1 VTRHHQ
7 HGRWQA
13 RIGRVAGNKDLYLG
27 TYSTQEEAAEA
38 YDIAAIKFRG
48 VNAVTNFDMSKYD
61 PQKIHAAAVNGQH
74 GQDLSFKCKPTDQKL
89 ITELSNTPSSD
100 GVFRIQDENQLQ
112 IVTSNLPTGT
122 AGSRLELMNTEQ
134 DHLVSAGVA
143 SCGLS
148 KNLLEW
154 QTLYHQ
160 QAAAQHKNER
170 NTWGHAGGQD
180 NCSCPHEVDG
190 AGAHRSSTCAPLN
203 FGSDTMR
210 APATQA
216 SSRYNTSSVPSN
228 GMLLRNLMGLEVLPQ
243 DHGGGESSCSAG
255 SSGLMRHHHG
265 LPNPAASLLSSSHVY
280 QGRPDQPA
288 MQQPAGYDHVGT
300 AASDQQLQT
309 SETRAISNSGLTY
322 NQGSHDR
329 SDMNMESPRNS
340 VGESEEASSKNSAFD
355 RVLSGDLSQN
365 LLFSAS
371 ATTTSTVKMNPSY
384 DSNPLSTWIGI
395 SNPLTLPTLTGRPAN
410 LSQMGSSPIF
420 AHSWTE

>member
-1 VTRHHQ
+1 
-7 HGRWQA
+7 
-13 RIGRVAGNKDLYLG
+13 
-27 TYSTQEEAAEA
+27 
-38 YDIAAIKFRG
+38 
-48 VNAVTNFDMSKYD
+48 VTNFDMSKYD

-100 GVFRIQDENQLQ
+100 GVFRIQDENQLR

-122 AGSRLELMNTEQ
+122 TGSRLELMNTEQ

-143 SCGLS
+143 PCGLS

-160 QAAAQHKNER
+160 QAAAQHKHER

-190 AGAHRSSTCAPLN
+190 AGAHRSSTCAPLS

-210 APATQA
+210 APASQA
-216 SSRYNTSSVPSN
+216 SSRYNTSTVPSN

-340 VGESEEASSKNSAFD
+340 VGESEEASSKNSTFD

-371 ATTTSTVKMNPSY
+371 ATTTSTVKMNPGY

>member
-1 VTRHHQ
+1 
-7 HGRWQA
+7 
-13 RIGRVAGNKDLYLG
+13 
-27 TYSTQEEAAEA
+27 
-38 YDIAAIKFRG
+38 
-48 VNAVTNFDMSKYD
+48 VTNFDMSKYD

-100 GVFRIQDENQLQ
+100 GVFRIQDENQLR

-122 AGSRLELMNTEQ
+122 TGSRLELMNTEQ
-134 DHLVSAGVA
+134 DHLVSAGIA
-143 SCGLS
+143 PCGLS

-160 QAAAQHKNER
+160 QAAAQHKHER
-170 NTWGHAGGQD
+170 NTWGHAAGQD

-190 AGAHRSSTCAPLN
+190 AGAHRSSTCAPLS

-210 APATQA
+210 APASQA
-216 SSRYNTSSVPSN
+216 SNRYNTSTVPSN

-329 SDMNMESPRNS
+329 SGTVLMCTSDHSCFSTKMKIK
-340 VGESEEASSKNSAFD
+340 SSI
-355 RVLSGDLSQN
+355 V
-365 LLFSAS
+365 
-371 ATTTSTVKMNPSY
+371 
-384 DSNPLSTWIGI
+384 
-395 SNPLTLPTLTGRPAN
+395 
-410 LSQMGSSPIF
+410 
-420 AHSWTE
+420 